1 MKIGNNVRLAL
12 IGNTIYYGAIPVIQ
26 IDEQDGTIFRVKLN
40 SADINSLCAVGIN
53 TDMQPKENFETIA
66 IL

>member
-1 MKIGNNVRLAL
+1 MKIGNKIRLGL
-12 IGNTIYYGAIPVIQ
+12 IGNTLYYGSIPVIQ

-40 SADINSLCAVGIN
+40 SADIKSLCDLGIN